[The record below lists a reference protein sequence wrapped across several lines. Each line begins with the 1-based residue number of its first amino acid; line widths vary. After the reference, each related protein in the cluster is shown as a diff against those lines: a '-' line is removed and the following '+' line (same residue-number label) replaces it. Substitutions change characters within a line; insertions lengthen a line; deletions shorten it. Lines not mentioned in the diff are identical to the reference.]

1 MFFFISKHVLNEGEK
16 KKQKKNR
23 RFIKNVIVGRSFC
36 PAAQHE
42 MHNLFISNNTGRN
55 SI

>member
-1 MFFFISKHVLNEGEK
+1 MFFLSKNVLNEGEK
-16 KKQKKNR
+16 KEKKTDVLSECYCGP
-23 RFIKNVIVGRSFC
+23 FFC
-36 PAAQHE
+36 PAAQYE